1 MVLGGTRMMRLM
13 TWRVW
18 LLVGCIL
25 SSLLAIGPSFSR
37 ELAITGV
44 EYNSTWYTEGVRD
57 GQQITGIDMH
67 SLTSPQDY
75 AALISEY
82 ETTSLPRRVDV
93 HTKEGTFIVYTNES
107 LGFGVKQAPRT
118 NIHLGLDLAGGARA
132 LVQPAEN
139 LDDTSLQDLIAISRN
154 RLNVYGLSDVQ
165 LKGVRDAD
173 GQAFMLVE
181 IAGATPNDL
190 EELIGQQGKS
200 AALIGNTTVFTGGK
214 EDIGGVCTRD
224 ATCAGIRQCLRVQEG
239 YACEFQFALYFTEQ
253 AAERH
258 ASVTRT
264 LGTDSSGQYLS
275 EQLVL
280 TVDGKEAT
288 RLSISTGLRGL
299 KTTEISISGSGT
311 GVTQEQA
318 YQAAQEE
325 MHRLQTILLTGSLPY
340 KLNIVKLDTI
350 SPALGAD
357 FLQTLLLAGGFSLLG
372 VSLIVF
378 LRYRTLKASLAVL
391 VTSFSE
397 VIIILGIASLMG
409 WHLDLPSIAG
419 ILATVG
425 TSVDQ
430 QIVILDESRKR
441 VVALTERMKRAL
453 FIVVSAFATS
463 AASLLPLY
471 WAGAGLFKGFMI
483 TTLIGITAGVLISRP
498 AFSDI
503 ISKLE
508 EHS

>member
-1 MVLGGTRMMRLM
+1 MMRFM

-18 LLVGCIL
+18 LLLGCIL
-25 SSLLAIGPSFSR
+25 ASLLAIGPSFSR
-37 ELAITGV
+37 EISITGV
-44 EYNSTWYTEGVRD
+44 QSDSAWYTEGIRD
-57 GQQITGIDMH
+57 GQTLYSIDDSSITSVVDFGG
-67 SLTSPQDY
+67 LLATYEATS
-75 AALISEY
+75 
-82 ETTSLPRRVDV
+82 TPRRVDV
-93 HTKEGTFIVYTNES
+93 VTDAGTFIVYTNES
-107 LGFGVKQAPRT
+107 LSFGVKEAPRT

-132 LVQPAEN
+132 LVQPEEN
-139 LDDTSLQDLIAISRN
+139 LDDASLQDLIAISRN

-165 LKGVRDAD
+165 LKGVRDAG

-181 IAGATPNDL
+181 IAGATPGDL
-190 EELIGQQGKS
+190 QELIGQQGKS

-224 ATCAGIRQCLRVQEG
+224 ATCAGIRQCLAVQGG

-253 AAERH
+253 AAKRH
-258 ASVTRT
+258 ADVTRS
-264 LGTDSSGQYLS
+264 LSTDSSGQYLS

-299 KTTEISISGSGT
+299 ETREISISGSGT
-311 GVTQEQA
+311 GATQDAA
-318 YQAAQEE
+318 YAAAQEE

-340 KLNIVKLDTI
+340 ALTIVKLDTI
-350 SPALGAD
+350 SPALGKD
-357 FLQTLLLAGGFSLLG
+357 FLETLLLAGGMALLG
-372 VSLIVF
+372 VSIIVF
-378 LRYRTLKASLAVL
+378 LRYRAWKASLAVL
-391 VTSFSE
+391 ITSFSE
-397 VIIILGIASLMG
+397 VIIILGIAALMG

-419 ILATVG
+419 ILATIG

-441 VVALTERMKRAL
+441 AVALAERMKRAL

-498 AFSDI
+498 AFSDLMA
-503 ISKLE
+503 KLE
-508 EHS
+508 GED